1 MRNLIKLKNKID
13 IRGSN
18 MIRPRCQMSNK
29 LLIVHILEPHSIS
42 QILQVKFIKI
52 IRKSNI
58 NQEVLMESNRIIA
71 NKW

>member
-1 MRNLIKLKNKID
+1 MIHLK
-13 IRGSN
+13 
-18 MIRPRCQMSNK
+18 CQMSNK
-29 LLIVHILEPHSIS
+29 LLIVHILERHSIS